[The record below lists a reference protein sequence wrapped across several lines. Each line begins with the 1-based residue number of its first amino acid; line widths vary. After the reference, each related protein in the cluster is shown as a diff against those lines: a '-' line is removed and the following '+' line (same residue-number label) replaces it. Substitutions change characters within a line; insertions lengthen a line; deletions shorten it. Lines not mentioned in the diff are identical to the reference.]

1 MNFMIYILKTH
12 NFLTSNYD
20 MINKI
25 EYFIAWRYLRAKK
38 QESFISVVA
47 MFSLIGTA
55 LGVAALIAVMAVMAG
70 VREEWTQKLIG
81 AVGDINIYAKSNA
94 EIENYSPLIQKIVMN
109 PKVVYAIP
117 VIEKQVLVSAD
128 ENNFGVQLRG
138 INSLDL
144 EKKSIVSNN
153 IVAGSIKKMNDDS
166 IIIGSSLANS
176 LHVYVGDSVKLISPQ
191 TSSTFIGNIPRL
203 KTVKIVA
210 IFDSGMP
217 DFDSNV
223 IFTSLELA
231 QIFFKMK
238 EQINLI
244 EVTTSLPND
253 VDIVKKILNKR
264 LNKQFRIIDW
274 KQRNAAFMGALQTEK
289 IAMFVILTLIMIVA
303 AFNIISSLIMLVKD
317 KTSDIAILRTMGANK
332 QSIVKIFLICGTSI
346 GFIGTILGV
355 ILGISFASN
364 IENIRLFLQ
373 GVTGTAIFDPVVYF
387 LAYLPAKLYPSDVV
401 TITCMSLSLSFLA
414 TIYPAYR
421 AAKLNPV
428 TALKYA

>member
-1 MNFMIYILKTH
+1 MISKL
-12 NFLTSNYD
+12 
-20 MINKI
+20 
-25 EYFIAWRYLRAKK
+25 EYFIAWRYLKAKK

-70 VREEWTQKLIG
+70 VREEWTNKLIG
-81 AVGDINIYAKSNA
+81 AVGDINIYPKESA
-94 EIENYSPLIQKIVMN
+94 EIDNFSPLVEKISMN
-109 PKVVYAIP
+109 SKVVYAIP

-128 ENNFGVQLRG
+128 NHNIGVQLRG
-138 INSLDL
+138 IKSTDL
-144 EKKSIVSNN
+144 EKKSIVATN
-153 IVAGSIKKMNDDS
+153 IVAGSIAKMVDNG
-166 IIIGSSLANS
+166 IIIGSALASS
-176 LHVYVGDSVKLISPQ
+176 LHVYVGDEVKLISPQ
-191 TSSTFIGNIPRL
+191 TSDTFIGNIPRL
-203 KTVKIVA
+203 KTCKIVGV
-210 IFDSGMP
+210 FDSGMP
-217 DFDSNV
+217 DFDGTV
-223 IFTSLELA
+223 VFTSLELA

-244 EVTTSLPND
+244 EVTTQLPND
-253 VDIVKKILNKR
+253 VIIVKKMLNKR
-264 LNKQFRIIDW
+264 LNNQFRIIDW

-289 IAMFVILTLIMIVA
+289 IAMFVILTLIMVVA

-317 KTSDIAILRTMGANK
+317 KTSDIAILRTMGASK
-332 QSIVKIFLICGTSI
+332 QTIVKIFLICGTSI
-346 GFIGTILGV
+346 GFVGTILGV
-355 ILGISFASN
+355 ILGVSFASN

-373 GVTGTAIFDPVVYF
+373 NVTGTAIFDPLVYF
-387 LAYLPAKLYPSDVV
+387 LAYLPAKLYPSDVI